1 MKVALEALKI
11 RKKAVIDD
19 TLKELKALKK
29 EAATIFARLERDP
42 INNHDAL
49 NSAYENLQK
58 TRKDISY
65 HEALIELEEKGKI
78 NRRFLSEGGRQ

>member
-1 MKVALEALKI
+1 M
-11 RKKAVIDD
+11 DD
-19 TLKELKALKK
+19 ILKELKALKK
-29 EAATIFARLERDP
+29 AAADKFARLERDP

-65 HEALIELEEKGKI
+65 HEALIELEEKKKI
-78 NRRFLSEGGRQ
+78 NRRFLPIGEGS